1 MHVNRL
7 TSGVKALS
15 TSSSVRV
22 DALRVFEESVAYL
35 TLYDKCVLMKTDA
48 RTLLSDL
55 DKEYLTH
62 AMAMMRANELSK
74 VDEEVSGYTF
84 KSLISFS
91 CAVSTVGQS
100 NREDRY
106 RDMAN
111 VEE

>member
-1 MHVNRL
+1 
-7 TSGVKALS
+7 VKALS

-35 TLYDKCVLMKTDA
+35 TLYDKCALMKTDA

-62 AMAMMRANELSK
+62 AMAMMRANEISK
-74 VDEEVSGYTF
+74 VDEEVREIAIMVT
-84 KSLISFS
+84 SLILISLL
-91 CAVSTVGQS
+91 CTLTTVGQS
-100 NREDRY
+100 NREDGY